1 MKRGSIAVH
10 VGLLANTFL
19 ALLKTGIGILAHSPA
34 LLADGIN
41 STSDMAYG
49 IVVSI
54 FMKMSKKPADKEHP
68 YGHGQMESIA
78 AVVVGAFVITTAIA
92 IFFNSVDKVYDL
104 VTTED
109 PVYKGAAV
117 TALWAALFTIVFKLW
132 LAVWTSRI
140 GRTTKNMAV
149 IALAHDHRNDIFASM
164 AAALGIYF
172 GRMGH
177 PWVDPLA
184 GTVVSIL
191 ILHTGVEIL
200 RSSASDLMNTQPGK
214 ALSKQIHSLLSQ
226 VEEIQVVEELHAHSF
241 GPYYV
246 INLTIGV
253 NGSLTVREGDRVA
266 NQVEHLL
273 TKHIEFVRRVHVHYH
288 PVSGSGSQ
296 GS

>member
-1 MKRGSIAVH
+1 MKRGSVAVH
-10 VGLLANTFL
+10 VGLFANTFL
-19 ALLKTGIGILAHSPA
+19 AFLKTGIGIIAHSPA

-54 FMKMSKKPADKEHP
+54 FMKVSKKPADREHP
-68 YGHGQMESIA
+68 YGHEQMESIA

-104 VTTED
+104 LTTKD
-109 PVYKGAAV
+109 PGYRGAAV
-117 TALWAALFTIVFKLW
+117 MALWTALFTVVFKLW
-132 LAVWTSRI
+132 LTVWTMRI

-149 IALAHDHRNDIFASM
+149 IALGHDHRNDIFAAL
-164 AAALGIYF
+164 AAAVGIYF
-172 GRMGH
+172 GRMGY

-184 GTVVSIL
+184 GTAVSLL

-200 RSSASDLMNTQPGK
+200 RASASDLMNTQPGK
-214 ALSKQIHSLLSQ
+214 TLSKEIHTILSQ
-226 VEEIQVVEELHAHSF
+226 VDGVRLVEELHAHSF

-253 NGSLTVREGDRVA
+253 DGSLTVKEGDRIA
-266 NQVEHLL
+266 TEIEHLL
-273 TKHIEFVRRVHVHYH
+273 CERIEFVRRVHVHYH
-288 PVSGSGSQ
+288 PVGGS
-296 GS
+296 

>member
-1 MKRGSIAVH
+1 MKRGSVAVH
-10 VGLLANTFL
+10 VGLFANTFL
-19 ALLKTGIGILAHSPA
+19 AFLKTGIGIIAHSPA

-54 FMKMSKKPADKEHP
+54 FMKVSKKPADREHP
-68 YGHGQMESIA
+68 YGHEQMESIA

-104 VTTED
+104 LTTKD
-109 PVYKGAAV
+109 PGYSGAAV
-117 TALWAALFTIVFKLW
+117 TALWTALFTVVFKLW
-132 LAVWTSRI
+132 LTVWTMRI

-149 IALAHDHRNDIFASM
+149 IALGHDHRNDIFAAL
-164 AAALGIYF
+164 AAAVGIYF
-172 GRMGH
+172 GRMGY

-184 GTVVSIL
+184 GTAVSLL

-200 RSSASDLMNTQPGK
+200 RASASDLMNTQPGK
-214 ALSKQIHSLLSQ
+214 TLSKEIHTILSQ
-226 VEEIQVVEELHAHSF
+226 VDGVRLVEELHAHSF

-253 NGSLTVREGDRVA
+253 DGSLTVKEGDRIA
-266 NQVEHLL
+266 TEIEHLL
-273 TKHIEFVRRVHVHYH
+273 CERIEFVRRVHVHYH
-288 PVSGSGSQ
+288 PVGGSGPV

>member
-1 MKRGSIAVH
+1 MKRGSVAVH
-10 VGLLANTFL
+10 VGLFANTFL
-19 ALLKTGIGILAHSPA
+19 AFFKTGIGIIAHSPA

-54 FMKMSKKPADKEHP
+54 FMKVSKKPADREHP
-68 YGHGQMESIA
+68 YGHEQMESIA

-104 VTTED
+104 LTTKD
-109 PVYKGAAV
+109 PGYSGAAV
-117 TALWAALFTIVFKLW
+117 MALWTALFTVVFKLW
-132 LAVWTSRI
+132 LTVWTMRI

-149 IALAHDHRNDIFASM
+149 IALGHDHRNDIFAAL
-164 AAALGIYF
+164 AAAVGIYF
-172 GRMGH
+172 GRMGY

-184 GTVVSIL
+184 GTAVSLL

-200 RSSASDLMNTQPGK
+200 RASASDLMNTQPGK
-214 ALSKQIHSLLSQ
+214 TLSKEIHTILSQ
-226 VEEIQVVEELHAHSF
+226 VDGVKLVEELHAHSF

-253 NGSLTVREGDRVA
+253 DGSLTVKEGDRIA
-266 NQVEHLL
+266 TEIEHLL
-273 TKHIEFVRRVHVHYH
+273 CERIEFVRRVHVHYH
-288 PVSGSGSQ
+288 PVGGS
-296 GS
+296 